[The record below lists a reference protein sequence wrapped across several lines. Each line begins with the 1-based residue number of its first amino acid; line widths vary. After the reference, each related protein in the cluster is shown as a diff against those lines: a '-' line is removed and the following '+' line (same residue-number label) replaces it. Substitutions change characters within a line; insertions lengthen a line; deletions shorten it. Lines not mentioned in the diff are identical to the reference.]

1 MLRSLSSA
9 VSGMQSQQT
18 FLDTI
23 GNNIANVNTVGFR
36 AASLSFSDLLSQEL
50 SSGAAATATTG
61 GINPAQIGLG
71 TRVGSVNT
79 VMSQGSLEQTQ
90 SPTDLA
96 IQGDGFFVLSD
107 GLGGYKYS
115 RNGSFSVSSNGVL
128 TNVAGNEVMGY
139 PVNATTGLVDPNQ
152 PLQAINI
159 PIGDQMVAQPSTQIT
174 FSGNL
179 DQRLDATSTDPTAK
193 SLQVN
198 VNVYD
203 SLGQAHQVTLTFTKT
218 DNATD
223 AWSWAASTTDASA
236 TVSGSGSMTF
246 DPATGAYKD
255 TNGSAADGTLSM
267 TLNNGATTPVSLN
280 LTFGGIT
287 QNAATGSVTGTT
299 DGAAPGAMSNVSIS
313 ADGSVMGR
321 YSNGEQKLLGQ
332 IVTATFP
339 NSEGLLR
346 GADSSFQQ
354 SLSSGAPSVG
364 APSTGERGSLNSGFL
379 EMSNVDM
386 TQEFSNMV
394 VAERGFE
401 AASRV
406 FSASD
411 QILTDL
417 VNLRPQ

>member
-36 AASLSFSDLLSQEL
+36 AATLSFADLLSQQL
-50 SSGAAATATTG
+50 SNGASATATTG
-61 GINPAQIGLG
+61 GINPAQVGLG

-115 RNGSFSVSSNGVL
+115 RNGSFSIASNGVL
-128 TNVAGNEVMGY
+128 ANLAGNEVMGY

-152 PLQAINI
+152 PLQAIKI
-159 PIGDQMVAQPSTQIT
+159 PIGDQMVAQPSTEIA

-179 DQRLDATSTDPTAK
+179 DQRLDATAASPTAK

-198 VNVYD
+198 TDVYD
-203 SLGQAHQVTLTFTKT
+203 ALGQAHQVSLTFTKT
-218 DNATD
+218 NNATD
-223 AWSWAASTTDASA
+223 TWSWTASTTDPSA
-236 TVSGSGSMTF
+236 TVSGSGTMAF
-246 DPATGAYKD
+246 DPATGAYLD
-255 TNGSAADGTLSM
+255 TNGSSPDGTLSL
-267 TLNNGATTPVSLN
+267 TLTNGAASPVSLN

-287 QNAATGSVTGTT
+287 QNAATGNVTGTT

-321 YSNGEQKLLGQ
+321 YSNGQQRLLGQ

-346 GADSSFQQ
+346 GADSTFTQ
-354 SLSSGAPSVG
+354 SLSSGTPSVG
-364 APSTGERGSLNSGFL
+364 APSTGERGALNSGYL

-386 TQEFSNMV
+386 TKEFSDMV

-401 AASRV
+401 ASSRV

-411 QILTDL
+411 QILQDL